1 MTHGDALYRF
11 FSTRAHIQETLN
23 DASNDTSCVTSGEA
37 GLHMRVSIYARTST
51 DKGQDNEN
59 QLVQLRQFA
68 ELQGWVLVQ
77 EYVDEMSGKSADR
90 PAFRRL
96 FEAASR
102 WEFDLVLFWS
112 LDRFS
117 REGVLQTLQH
127 LQRLTDFG
135 VGFRSYTESYPD
147 SCGLF
152 KDAVISIL
160 AVIAKQERIRTRER
174 VLAGIERYRNEFD
187 RGTIGKEKSSR
198 SGKNLALGRP
208 KRIFDRLEVFK
219 LRSDGFSLRQIAS
232 KLGLGLGNDHAGIEE
247 RSKN

>member
-112 LDRFS
+112 LDRF
-117 REGVLQTLQH
+117 
-127 LQRLTDFG
+127 
-135 VGFRSYTESYPD
+135 
-147 SCGLF
+147 
-152 KDAVISIL
+152 
-160 AVIAKQERIRTRER
+160 
-174 VLAGIERYRNEFD
+174 
-187 RGTIGKEKSSR
+187 
-198 SGKNLALGRP
+198 
-208 KRIFDRLEVFK
+208 
-219 LRSDGFSLRQIAS
+219 
-232 KLGLGLGNDHAGIEE
+232 
-247 RSKN
+247 